1 MEECGLNLFGPAKF
15 NLYTMNYRG
24 KFTIDQFYQELL
36 DCMMDGDD
44 ETGVEITKAAIE
56 GGMDPLDIVQK
67 CLVPILD
74 DIGEQFARLEL
85 FLPDLVMAAD
95 VAKAVKDEI
104 RAHLLSTSGDAT
116 AAAKVVIGTVQGD
129 VHDIGKNIVATLLEV
144 NGFEVFDLGNDVKPF
159 DFIETAKKEKADIIA
174 LSSLLT
180 TSMPYMVDVLK
191 NLEGLGIR
199 DQFKVIVGGG
209 PVSEEWAKEIG
220 ADGYSTDAN
229 EAVELCKKILA

>member
-1 MEECGLNLFGPAKF
+1 M
-15 NLYTMNYRG
+15 
-24 KFTIDQFYQELL
+24 DQFYQELL

-44 ETGVEITKAAIE
+44 ETGVEITRDAIE

-74 DIGEQFARLEL
+74 DIGEQFSRLEL

-104 RAHLLSTSGDAT
+104 REHLLSTSGGSE
-116 AAAKVVIGTVQGD
+116 AAGKVVIGTVQGD

-191 NLEGLGIR
+191 NLNGLGIR

-209 PVSEEWAKEIG
+209 PVSEDWAKEIG
-220 ADGYSTDAN
+220 ADGYSNDAN
-229 EAVELCKKILA
+229 EAVELCKKLMA

>member
-1 MEECGLNLFGPAKF
+1 M
-15 NLYTMNYRG
+15 
-24 KFTIDQFYQELL
+24 DQFYKELL

-74 DIGEQFARLEL
+74 DIGEQFSRLEL

-104 RAHLLSTSGDAT
+104 REHLLSNSDSNE
-116 AAAKVVIGTVQGD
+116 AAGKVVIGTVQGD

-191 NLEGLGIR
+191 NLNGLGIR

-209 PVSEEWAKEIG
+209 PVSAEWAKEIG

>member
-1 MEECGLNLFGPAKF
+1 M
-15 NLYTMNYRG
+15 
-24 KFTIDQFYQELL
+24 DQFYQELL

-56 GGMDPLDIVQK
+56 NGTDPLDIVQK

-74 DIGEQFARLEL
+74 DIGEQFSRLEL

-104 RAHLLSTSGDAT
+104 REHLQSPSGGSE
-116 AAAKVVIGTVQGD
+116 AAGKVVIGTVQGD
-129 VHDIGKNIVATLLEV
+129 VHDNGKNIVATLLEV
-144 NGFEVFDLGNDVKPF
+144 NGFEVIDLGNDVKPF
-159 DFIETAKKEKADIIA
+159 DFIETAKKEKAEIIA

>member
-1 MEECGLNLFGPAKF
+1 MDK
-15 NLYTMNYRG
+15 
-24 KFTIDQFYQELL
+24 FYQELL

-74 DIGEQFARLEL
+74 DIGEQFSRLEL

-104 RAHLLSTSGDAT
+104 REHLLSNSDSNE
-116 AAAKVVIGTVQGD
+116 AAGKVVIGTVQGD

-229 EAVELCKKILA
+229 EAVELCKNIIA

>member
-1 MEECGLNLFGPAKF
+1 M
-15 NLYTMNYRG
+15 
-24 KFTIDQFYQELL
+24 DQFYQELL

-74 DIGEQFARLEL
+74 DIGEQFSRLEL

-104 RAHLLSTSGDAT
+104 REHLLNT
-116 AAAKVVIGTVQGD
+116 AGGSENAGKVVIGTVQGD

-191 NLEGLGIR
+191 NLNGLGIR

-209 PVSEEWAKEIG
+209 PVSAEWAQEIG

-229 EAVELCKKILA
+229 EAVELCKKIIA

>member
-1 MEECGLNLFGPAKF
+1 M
-15 NLYTMNYRG
+15 
-24 KFTIDQFYQELL
+24 DQFYQELL

-56 GGMDPLDIVQK
+56 NGTDPLDIVQK
-67 CLVPILD
+67 CRVPIVD
-74 DIGEQFARLEL
+74 DIGEQFSRLEL

-104 RAHLLSTSGDAT
+104 REHLLSTSDG
-116 AAAKVVIGTVQGD
+116 AASAAMVVIGTVQGD

-174 LSSLLT
+174 MSSLLT
-180 TSMPYMVDVLK
+180 TSMPYMVDTLK
-191 NLEGLGIR
+191 NLNGLGIR

-209 PVSEEWAKEIG
+209 PVSADWAKEIG
-220 ADGYSTDAN
+220 ADGYSNDAN
-229 EAVELCKKILA
+229 EAVELCKNIIA

>member
-1 MEECGLNLFGPAKF
+1 M
-15 NLYTMNYRG
+15 
-24 KFTIDQFYQELL
+24 DQFYQELL

-56 GGMDPLDIVQK
+56 GGMDPIDIVQK

-104 RAHLLSTSGDAT
+104 REHLLNNSGEAA

-174 LSSLLT
+174 MSSLLT
-180 TSMPYMVDVLK
+180 TSMPYMVDTLK
-191 NLEGLGIR
+191 NLNGLGVR

-209 PVSEEWAKEIG
+209 PVSADWAQEIG
-220 ADGYSTDAN
+220 ADGYSNDAN
-229 EAVELCKKILA
+229 EAVELCKKLMA

>member
-1 MEECGLNLFGPAKF
+1 M
-15 NLYTMNYRG
+15 
-24 KFTIDQFYQELL
+24 DQFYQELL

-74 DIGEQFARLEL
+74 DIGEQFSRLEL

-104 RAHLLSTSGDAT
+104 REHLLNT
-116 AAAKVVIGTVQGD
+116 AGGSENAGKVVIGTVQGD

-191 NLEGLGIR
+191 NLNGLGIR

-209 PVSEEWAKEIG
+209 PVSAEWAKEIG

-229 EAVELCKKILA
+229 EAVELCKKIIA

>member
-1 MEECGLNLFGPAKF
+1 M
-15 NLYTMNYRG
+15 
-24 KFTIDQFYQELL
+24 DQFYQELL

-56 GGMDPLDIVQK
+56 NGTDPLDIVQK

-74 DIGEQFARLEL
+74 DIGEQFSRLEL

-104 RAHLLSTSGDAT
+104 REHLLNT
-116 AAAKVVIGTVQGD
+116 AGGSENAGKVVIGTVQGD

-191 NLEGLGIR
+191 NLNGLGIR

-209 PVSEEWAKEIG
+209 PVSAEWAQEIG

-229 EAVELCKKILA
+229 EAVELCKKIIA

>member
-1 MEECGLNLFGPAKF
+1 M
-15 NLYTMNYRG
+15 
-24 KFTIDQFYQELL
+24 DQFYQELL

-56 GGMDPLDIVQK
+56 NGTDPLDIVQK

-74 DIGEQFARLEL
+74 DIGEQFSRLEL

-104 RAHLLSTSGDAT
+104 REHLLSNSESNE
-116 AAAKVVIGTVQGD
+116 AAGKVVIGTVQGD

-191 NLEGLGIR
+191 NLNGLGIR

-229 EAVELCKKILA
+229 EAVELCKNIIA

>member
-1 MEECGLNLFGPAKF
+1 M
-15 NLYTMNYRG
+15 
-24 KFTIDQFYQELL
+24 DQFYQELL

-74 DIGEQFARLEL
+74 DIGEQFSRLEL

-104 RAHLLSTSGDAT
+104 REHLLSNSDSNE
-116 AAAKVVIGTVQGD
+116 AAGKVVIGTVQGD

-191 NLEGLGIR
+191 NLNGLGIR

-209 PVSEEWAKEIG
+209 PVSAEWAKEIG

>member
-1 MEECGLNLFGPAKF
+1 MDK
-15 NLYTMNYRG
+15 
-24 KFTIDQFYQELL
+24 FYQELL

-56 GGMDPLDIVQK
+56 GGTDPLDIVQK

-74 DIGEQFARLEL
+74 DIGEQFSRLEL

-104 RAHLLSTSGDAT
+104 REHLLSTSDAAT
-116 AAAKVVIGTVQGD
+116 AASKVVIGTVQGD

-174 LSSLLT
+174 MSSLLT
-180 TSMPYMVDVLK
+180 TSMPYMVDTLK
-191 NLEGLGIR
+191 NLNGLGIR

-209 PVSEEWAKEIG
+209 PVSAEWASEIG
-220 ADGYSTDAN
+220 ADGYSNDAN
-229 EAVELCKKILA
+229 EAVELCKKIMAERKAG

>member
-1 MEECGLNLFGPAKF
+1 M
-15 NLYTMNYRG
+15 
-24 KFTIDQFYQELL
+24 DQFYKELL

-104 RAHLLSTSGDAT
+104 RAHLLSTSGETT

-180 TSMPYMVDVLK
+180 TSMPYMEDMLK
-191 NLEGLGIR
+191 NLNGLGIR
-199 DQFKVIVGGG
+199 DQYTVIVGGG
-209 PVSEEWAKEIG
+209 PVSAEWAESIG
-220 ADGYSTDAN
+220 ADGYSNDAN
-229 EAVELCKKILA
+229 EAVELCKKILAERKAG

>member
-1 MEECGLNLFGPAKF
+1 M
-15 NLYTMNYRG
+15 
-24 KFTIDQFYQELL
+24 DQFYKELL

-56 GGMDPLDIVQK
+56 AGTDPLDIVQK

-104 RAHLLSTSGDAT
+104 RAHLLSSSAEAT

-174 LSSLLT
+174 MSSLLT
-180 TSMPYMVDVLK
+180 TSMPYMVDTLK
-191 NLEGLGIR
+191 NLNGLGVR

-209 PVSEEWAKEIG
+209 PVSEDWAKEIG
-220 ADGYSTDAN
+220 ADGYSNDAN
-229 EAVELCKKILA
+229 EAVELCKKLMA

>member
-1 MEECGLNLFGPAKF
+1 MDME
-15 NLYTMNYRG
+15 
-24 KFTIDQFYQELL
+24 QFYQELL

-44 ETGVEITKAAIE
+44 ETGVEITKAQIE
-56 GGMDPLDIVQK
+56 AGTDPLDIVQK

-104 RAHLLSTSGDAT
+104 RAHLLSNSSDAT
-116 AAAKVVIGTVQGD
+116 SAKVVIGTVQGD

-144 NGFEVFDLGNDVKPF
+144 NGFEVIDLGNDVKPF
-159 DFIETAKKEKADIIA
+159 DFIETAKKENADIIA

-180 TSMPYMVDVLK
+180 TSMPYMVDLLK
-191 NLEGLGIR
+191 TLNGLGIR

-209 PVSEEWAKEIG
+209 PVSAEWAQEIG
-220 ADGYSTDAN
+220 ADGYSNDAN
-229 EAVELCKKILA
+229 EAVELCKKLMA

>member
-1 MEECGLNLFGPAKF
+1 M
-15 NLYTMNYRG
+15 
-24 KFTIDQFYQELL
+24 DQFYEKMLECVLDGEEDEAVEL
-36 DCMMDGDD
+36 
-44 ETGVEITKAAIE
+44 TRAQIE
-56 GGMDPLDIVQK
+56 AGTDPLDIVQK

-104 RAHLLSTSGDAT
+104 REHLLNNSGEAA

-159 DFIETAKKEKADIIA
+159 DFIETAKKEKAEIIA

-209 PVSEEWAKEIG
+209 PVSADWAQEIG
-220 ADGYSTDAN
+220 ADGYSNDAN
-229 EAVELCKKILA
+229 EAVELCKKLMA